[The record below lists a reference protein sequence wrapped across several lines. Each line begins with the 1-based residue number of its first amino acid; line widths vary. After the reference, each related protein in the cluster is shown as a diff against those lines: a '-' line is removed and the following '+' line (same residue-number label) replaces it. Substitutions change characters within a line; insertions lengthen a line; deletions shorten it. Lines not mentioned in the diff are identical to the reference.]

1 MDIIRNTRK
10 MNDFGSA
17 LFDMYFGGMSFA
29 AFDIETTGLAPDRCQ
44 IILAGFT
51 SCSGGRCDTVQ
62 FFADDLSEEA
72 ELLEAVFAYIRR
84 FDFLVTYNGRRFDT
98 PFTLRRARH
107 HRIDTHAYPYDF
119 DIYPLAKRFSDIGSF
134 VPNLRQKTLEDFM
147 GLWSSR
153 TDEIDG
159 GDSVRMYYDY
169 MGCRGTAQGDWLKE
183 KILLHNHDDVVQLYR
198 LLSVTGRSD
207 MHGAMNKLGF
217 PVKTRAG
224 IFCVDR
230 AEVKRDR
237 LLISGKQPGWLY
249 TDPKGRQ
256 GSAAGSIAGRAQ
268 AFAPLVYE
276 DYGDGNAACRFRPD
290 GTFTIEA
297 ALMQQRGMMLADLT
311 LLPAG
316 AEHFENLPTFGSG
329 YLVLDS
335 KMEINL
341 LAQKMVESIVESV
354 IVQVR

>member
-10 MNDFGSA
+10 MNEFDSA
-17 LFDMYFGGMSFA
+17 VFDMYFGGMSFA
-29 AFDIETTGLAPDRCQ
+29 AFDIETTGLSPDRCK
-44 IILAGFT
+44 IILAGFC
-51 SCSGGRCDTVQ
+51 SCSGGRCETVQ
-62 FFADDLSEEA
+62 FFADDLSEEE
-72 ELLEAVFAYIRR
+72 ELLEAAMAYTGN
-84 FDFLVTYNGRRFDT
+84 FDFLITYNGHRFDT
-98 PFTLRRARH
+98 PFTLRRAKR
-107 HRIDTHAYPYDF
+107 HRIDTRAYPYDF

-134 VPNLRQKTLEDFM
+134 VPNLRQKTLENFM

-169 MGCRGTAQGDWLKE
+169 MGCRGTSQGDWLKE

-217 PVKTRAG
+217 PVRTRAG
-224 IFCVDR
+224 IFRVDS

-237 LLISGKQPGWLY
+237 LLISGKQPGY
-249 TDPKGRQ
+249 FYGDP
-256 GSAAGSIAGRAQ
+256 GSSAGRA
-268 AFAPLVYE
+268 AGAPIIYE
-276 DYGDGNAACRFRPD
+276 DYGDGNAACSFRPD

-311 LLPAG
+311 VLPAG
-316 AEHFENLPTFGSG
+316 TEHFEALPTFGSG
-329 YLVLDS
+329 YLVLDG

-341 LAQKMVESIVESV
+341 LAQKMVESIIESV